1 MLLSLSLSL
10 LLVYRKLVLFSRR
23 ILNALKYLEVD
34 MWASREGLQCGKLQ
48 IDLAGKISCLRG

>member
-23 ILNALKYLEVD
+23 RILNALKYLEVD
-34 MWASREGLQCGKLQ
+34 MWASREGLECGELQ
-48 IDLAGKISCLRG
+48 IGPSW